1 MKKINRTIDI
11 KAPAQRVYDFLT
23 QPSNLPSIWPNMV
36 SVSNIVARAGG
47 AHDFDWVYKMAGL
60 HFKGHA
66 KTEEAQPG
74 KLVRMRN
81 EGGIPSTFLWTYQG
95 LDGSGMRLSV
105 EIEYTIPAPVIGKIA
120 EAIVAK
126 INERD
131 ADTLLA
137 NLKDVME
144 SSTAST
150 AVGAH
155 PH

>member
-66 KTEEAQPG
+66 RTEEAQPG

-95 LDGSGMRLSV
+95 LDGSGTRLSV

-144 SSTAST
+144 SSTAGT